1 MITVNKYS
9 DRPNR
14 SYMELYGLSTDEKP
28 IEKVGTIF
36 IGNASTLYTMDDKKT
51 YMYDEENQKWWEM

>member
-1 MITVNKYS
+1 MITCNKYS

-28 IEKVGTIF
+28 IKKMGTIY
-36 IGNASTLYTMDDKKT
+36 IGNASTLYTMDDKKF
-51 YMYDEENQKWWEM
+51 YMYDEENHQWHEM

>member
-14 SYMELYGLSTDEKP
+14 SYMELYGLSTDVKP